1 MRYTCLFDNFDK
13 NKEYFKKGGKIEQ
26 KFFLASFDIFFYK
39 FGPFLH
45 ITFNLK
51 FILIIEEA

>member
-13 NKEYFKKGGKIEQ
+13 NKEYFKKGRKIEQ
-26 KFFLASFDIFFYK
+26 KFFWPLLIFFK

-45 ITFNLK
+45 ITFILD